1 MLVDLGANSASASLL
16 LAHYGL
22 LIFIVGDLIRKPQ
35 FGASNTPWGL
45 VRSSCQELKVH
56 FEG

>member
-16 LAHYGL
+16 LAHHGL
-22 LIFIVGDLIRKPQ
+22 LTFIVGDLIRKPQ
-35 FGASNTPWGL
+35 LGASNTPWGL
-45 VRSSCQELKVH
+45 VRSSCLELKVH